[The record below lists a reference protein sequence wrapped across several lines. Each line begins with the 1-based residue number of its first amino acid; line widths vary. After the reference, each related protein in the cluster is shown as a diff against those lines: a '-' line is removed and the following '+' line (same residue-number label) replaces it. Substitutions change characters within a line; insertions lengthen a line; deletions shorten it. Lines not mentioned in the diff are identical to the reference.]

1 MQWQRGKTGLKRIA
15 VFASGG
21 GTDFQSVIDANEREH
36 FCEIACLIASK
47 EGIGAIDR
55 AKKHGIPYGVYAKK
69 DYPDLEEL
77 YKKLAF
83 HLNMLGVDY
92 IVLAGWLKI
101 IPESFI
107 KTFEDRI
114 INIHPSLIPAFCGS
128 GYYGLKVHSAVI
140 EYGAKISGCTVHFVN
155 EVPDGGAIIA
165 QRAVEVKDDDT
176 PESLQAR
183 ILEVEHELLPYC
195 VKQLCLGNIIKQD
208 RKVTIKSGR

>member
-1 MQWQRGKTGLKRIA
+1 MKRIA

-21 GTDFQSVIDANEREH
+21 GTDFQSVIDANERER

-47 EGIGAIDR
+47 EGIGAIGR
-55 AKKHGIPYGVYAKK
+55 AKKHGISTAVYAKK

-77 YKKLAF
+77 YKELTY

-101 IPESFI
+101 IPQSFI

-114 INIHPSLIPAFCGS
+114 INIHPSLIPAFCGA
-128 GYYGLKVHSAVI
+128 GYYGLKVHQAVI
-140 EYGAKISGCTVHFVN
+140 DYGAKISGCTVHFVN

-165 QRAVEVKDDDT
+165 QRAVEVNDGDT
-176 PESLQAR
+176 AESLQAR
-183 ILEVEHELLPYC
+183 ILEVEHQLLPWC
-195 VKQLCLGNIIKQD
+195 VQQLCLGNIIKD
-208 RKVTIKSGR
+208 GRKVTIKN

>member
-1 MQWQRGKTGLKRIA
+1 MKRIA

-36 FCEIACLIASK
+36 FCEIACLIVSK
-47 EGIGAIDR
+47 DGVGAVER

-77 YKKLAF
+77 YKKLTF

-101 IPESFI
+101 IPQSFI

-128 GYYGLKVHSAVI
+128 GYYGLKVHQAVLD
-140 EYGAKISGCTVHFVN
+140 YGAKISGCTVHFVN

-165 QRAVEVKDDDT
+165 QRAVEVEDGDT
-176 PESLQAR
+176 AESLQAR

-195 VKQLCLGNIIKQD
+195 VKQLCLGNITKD
-208 RKVTIKSGR
+208 GRKVTIKN

>member
-1 MQWQRGKTGLKRIA
+1 MKRIA

-47 EGIGAIDR
+47 EGIGAIGR
-55 AKKHGIPYGVYAKK
+55 AKKHGISTAVYAKR

-77 YKKLAF
+77 YKELTY

-101 IPESFI
+101 IPQSFI

-114 INIHPSLIPAFCGS
+114 INIHPSLIPAFCGA
-128 GYYGLKVHSAVI
+128 GYYGLKVHQAVI
-140 EYGAKISGCTVHFVN
+140 DYGAKISGCTVHFVN

-165 QRAVEVKDDDT
+165 QRAVEVRDGDT
-176 PESLQAR
+176 AESLQAR
-183 ILEVEHELLPYC
+183 ILEVEHQLLPWC
-195 VKQLCLGNIIKQD
+195 VKQLCLGNIVKD
-208 RKVTIKSGR
+208 GRKVTIKN

>member
-1 MQWQRGKTGLKRIA
+1 MKRIA

-47 EGIGAIDR
+47 EGIGAIGR
-55 AKKHGIPYGVYAKK
+55 AKKHGISTAVYAKK

-77 YKKLAF
+77 YKELTY

-101 IPESFI
+101 IPQSFI

-114 INIHPSLIPAFCGS
+114 INIHPSLIPAFCGA
-128 GYYGLKVHSAVI
+128 GYYGLKVHQSVLD
-140 EYGAKISGCTVHFVN
+140 YGAKISGCTVHFVN

-165 QRAVEVKDDDT
+165 QRAVEVRDGDT
-176 PESLQAR
+176 AESLQAR
-183 ILEVEHELLPYC
+183 ILEVEHQLLPWC
-195 VKQLCLGNIIKQD
+195 VKQLCLGNIVKD
-208 RKVTIKSGR
+208 GRKVTIKN

>member
-1 MQWQRGKTGLKRIA
+1 MKRIA

-55 AKKHGIPYGVYAKK
+55 AQRHGIPHAVYAKK

-101 IPESFI
+101 IPQSFI

-128 GYYGLKVHSAVI
+128 GFYGLKVHQAVI
-140 EYGAKISGCTVHFVN
+140 DYGAKISGCTVHFVN
-155 EVPDGGAIIA
+155 EIPDGGAIIA
-165 QRAVEVKDDDT
+165 QRAVEVKDGDSA
-176 PESLQAR
+176 ESLQSR
-183 ILEVEHELLPYC
+183 ILEEEHKLLPWC
-195 VKQLCLGNIIKQD
+195 VKQLCLGNVVKDGRKVIIK
-208 RKVTIKSGR
+208 